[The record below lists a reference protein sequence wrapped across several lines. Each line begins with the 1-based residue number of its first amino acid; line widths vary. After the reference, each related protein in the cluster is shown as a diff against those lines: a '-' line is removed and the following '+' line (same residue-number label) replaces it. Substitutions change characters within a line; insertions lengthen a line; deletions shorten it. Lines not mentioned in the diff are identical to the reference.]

1 MFTSLH
7 TLATHA
13 KRLTSVA
20 LIAGALA
27 MTGCASTATTS
38 MTAAPAARTQ
48 PQVRADVVYVSAF
61 DVDTTDV
68 KVDGGMIAK
77 LTTSRA
83 VRPPTCN
90 ASRAR

>member
-27 MTGCASTATTS
+27 MTGCASTSTTAV
-38 MTAAPAARTQ
+38 TAAPAARTQ
-48 PQVRADVVYVSAF
+48 PQVRADVV
-61 DVDTTDV
+61 
-68 KVDGGMIAK
+68 
-77 LTTSRA
+77 
-83 VRPPTCN
+83 
-90 ASRAR
+90 